1 MSTPSTTF
9 TILLAGPVTITQRLR
24 TQTHGTRV
32 IAADGGIHHAQAL
45 ALIPELWVGDFDSA
59 VPEDGRDFPAMKRQ
73 AYPTD
78 KNATDGAL
86 AIEEALNRGATRLI
100 LVGAFGG
107 RTDHTFA
114 LLAHACAL
122 AKSGL
127 DVLLSS
133 GVEEGTPLSPV
144 PQAFDY
150 ADGTQF
156 SVLAFTNLEEL
167 TLAGARWP
175 LEAITM
181 AFGDT
186 LTISNKVAGT
196 LRADVQ
202 KGTALL
208 VAALQER

>member
-1 MSTPSTTF
+1 MPIARMSTTF

-24 TQTHGTRV
+24 NQTADTRV
-32 IAADGGIHHAQAL
+32 VAADGGIHHARAL
-45 ALIPELWVGDFDSA
+45 GLTPELWVGDFDSA
-59 VPEDGRDFPAMKRQ
+59 VPHDGSDFPAMEHQ

-86 AIEEALNRGATRLI
+86 AIDEALKRGAERLI

-122 AKSGL
+122 AKTGI

-133 GVEEGTPLSPV
+133 GTEEGLPLSATPRTL
-144 PQAFDY
+144 DY

-156 SVLAFTNLEEL
+156 SVLAFTDLEGL
-167 TLAGARWP
+167 TLTGARWP
-175 LEAITM
+175 LDAITM
-181 AFGDT
+181 PFGNT
-186 LTISNKVAGT
+186 LTISNEVAGI
-196 LRADVQ
+196 LQADLQ
-202 KGTALL
+202 NGIALL
-208 VAALQER
+208 VASL

>member
-1 MSTPSTTF
+1 MSQNTSTF
-9 TILLAGPVTITQRLR
+9 TILLAGPLGVTDRLR
-24 TQTHGTRV
+24 VQTVGTRV
-32 IAADGGIHHAQAL
+32 IAADGGIHHAQPL
-45 ALIPELWVGDFDSA
+45 GLTPELWVGDFDSA
-59 VPEDGRDFPAMKRQ
+59 APEDGHPFPAMERQ
-73 AYPTD
+73 PHPPK

-122 AKSGL
+122 AKTGL

-133 GVEEGTPLSPV
+133 GEEEGVPLSPT
-144 PQAFDY
+144 PRTFDY
-150 ADGTQF
+150 AVGTQF
-156 SVLAFTNLEEL
+156 SVLAFTDLEGL
-167 TLAGARWP
+167 TLKGAAWP
-175 LEAITM
+175 LDAITM

-186 LTISNKVAGT
+186 LTISNEVSRT
-196 LRADVQ
+196 LEATVE

-208 VAALQER
+208 LATL

>member
-1 MSTPSTTF
+1 MKASSTTF
-9 TILLAGPVTITQRLR
+9 TILLAGPVMITERLR
-24 TQTHGTRV
+24 AQTHGTRV

-45 ALIPELWVGDFDSA
+45 GLTPELWVGDFDSA
-59 VPEDGRDFPAMKRQ
+59 EPEDGRNFPTMKRQ

-122 AKSGL
+122 AKTGL

-133 GVEEGTPLSPV
+133 GNEEGTPLSPV
-144 PQAFDY
+144 PRTFDY

-156 SVLAFTNLEEL
+156 SVLAFTDLEGL
-167 TLAGARWP
+167 TLSGARWP
-175 LEAITM
+175 LDAITM
-181 AFGDT
+181 NFGDT
-186 LTISNKVAGT
+186 LTISNEVAGA
-196 LRADVQ
+196 LRADLT

-208 VAALQER
+208 VASL

>member
-1 MSTPSTTF
+1 MKASSALF
-9 TILLAGPVTITQRLR
+9 TILLAGPVMITDRLR
-24 TQTHGTRV
+24 AQTRDTRV

-45 ALIPELWVGDFDSA
+45 GLTPELWVGDFDSA
-59 VPEDGRDFPAMKRQ
+59 EPEDGRDFPAMTRQ

-86 AIEEALNRGATRLI
+86 AIEEALERGATRLV

-122 AKSGL
+122 AKTGL
-127 DVLLSS
+127 DVLLTS
-133 GVEEGTPLSPV
+133 GSEEGIPLSSTPRT
-144 PQAFDY
+144 FDY
-150 ADGTQF
+150 VDGTQF
-156 SVLAFTNLEEL
+156 SVLAFTDLEGL
-167 TLAGARWP
+167 TIGGARWP
-175 LEAITM
+175 LDAITM

-186 LTISNKVAGT
+186 LTISNEVAGM

-202 KGTALL
+202 NGTALL
-208 VAALQER
+208 AASL